1 MAENKEEKKGGITK
15 DTVPE
20 GFTYAMALV
29 DALPVIFF
37 GCTAAVIFTVF
48 SSPLFAFA
56 GILAT
61 VSGLVKVLWKV
72 IVVKDKKNVWP
83 MFVQMRIF
91 MPLGYALMMVSM
103 LVDYK
108 KVSLVAMGKAIVS
121 FPACFLI
128 ALGFAGMG
136 GMGYCASKLD
146 SSDPKANW
154 IEQGINS
161 AAQLFLFLGSA
172 AAVKKHKENKA
183 AAKED

>member
-1 MAENKEEKKGGITK
+1 MAENKEKKGGITK
-15 DTVPE
+15 DTVPD
-20 GFTYAMALV
+20 GFSYAMALV

-37 GCTAAVIFTVF
+37 GMTAAIIFTVF
-48 SSPLFAFA
+48 ASPLFLAA
-56 GILAT
+56 GALAT

-103 LVDYK
+103 LVDHD
-108 KVSLVAMGKAIVS
+108 KVSLKSMGKAIAS
-121 FPACFLI
+121 FPAALLI

-161 AAQLFLFLGSA
+161 FAQLFLMLGSFF
-172 AAVKKHKENKA
+172 AVKHHKGN
-183 AAKED
+183 